1 VTTIFVDLDG
11 VLADFISAAITAA
24 ELPITADQVQHWNF
38 FQEYLDEEEFSK
50 RIDNTMYF
58 WDDLPVY
65 PWAHELVEY
74 LKTKGDIVYC
84 TSPGNHDEAATGKL
98 NWLRRH
104 GFLSKHSKNYVLT
117 HYKWLLAGRDR
128 ILVDDSDDQ
137 SYRFVNMGGH
147 SVVFPQKW
155 NMKVGWASDVSAQR
169 MMSVV
174 QQMGWIEREGW
185 KPFCKVGDV

>member
-1 VTTIFVDLDG
+1 MTTIFVDLDG
-11 VLADFISAAITAA
+11 VLADFVSAAIAAA
-24 ELPITADQVQHWNF
+24 ELPITADQVEHWNF
-38 FQEYLDEEEFSK
+38 FEEYMDEEEFGK
-50 RIDNTMYF
+50 RINSTMYF

-65 PWAHELVEY
+65 PWAHELVDY

-128 ILVDDSDDQ
+128 ILVDDSDQQCVHFDQ
-137 SYRFVNMGGH
+137 MGGA
-147 SVVFPQKW
+147 VVLFPQQW
-155 NMKVGWASDVSAQR
+155 NRMRDWASDPTPFACVT
-169 MMSVV
+169 M
-174 QQMGWIEREGW
+174 QMGRIEREGW
-185 KPFCKVGDV
+185 KPFCKVGGV